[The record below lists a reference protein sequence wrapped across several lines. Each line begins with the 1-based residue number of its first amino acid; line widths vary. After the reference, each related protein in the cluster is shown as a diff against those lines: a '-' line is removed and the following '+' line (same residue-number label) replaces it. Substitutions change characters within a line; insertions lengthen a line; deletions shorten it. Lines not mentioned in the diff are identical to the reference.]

1 MQHQTSY
8 YMLHERETAGGHT
21 RQNSRIYTIQDYNGI
36 GIGLESLAVNGFQSL
51 VFILFLRHPHL
62 LECVKAS

>member
-36 GIGLESLAVNGFQSL
+36 GIR
-51 VFILFLRHPHL
+51 LRKSCGEWLSVPRFHTLSSTPT
-62 LECVKAS
+62 SS

>member
-8 YMLHERETAGGHT
+8 YMLHERETAGSHT
-21 RQNSRIYTIQDYNGI
+21 RQNSCIYTIQDYNGI
-36 GIGLESLAVNGFQSL
+36 GLESLAVDGFQSL